1 VSSFQGCSKKVLST
15 NYPVT
20 QPQSDGYYSPKK
32 YYEAERTGSLDNG
45 AYDNQLKRKAS
56 ETSYSMPLSQ
66 RIAELEQSKQR
77 LVKQSDVK
85 LEESEAVGYLDNPA
99 PVYLSEDKHLEGSQA
114 EKSQEVDVQIEQL
127 KQQLDQEQS
136 QPPSKSIQQE
146 IKQKRMI
153 TYDGFISCRS
163 IKPDSL
169 LNKAISLTESL
180 KGYVEV
186 RNEGSVTLRIPVNR
200 FSTVYDSL
208 MKLGEII
215 DYQRTAE
222 DITDAF
228 RDTDLR
234 VTVLEKTI
242 ERYVKLIKL
251 VKEEKDKIAL
261 LKEIERLR
269 EELETLKVQKSILA
283 LRAEYGKLVYSVQQI
298 TTGFAGIQRS
308 DQIKG
313 FEWLSYLDPFN
324 TYRYGKML
332 KLTIPDGFVKM
343 NERKFWIVQSPA
355 GSKIWTTVVPN
366 NPSGTSDFWINAVS
380 FKLKE
385 QFISVDTSSIS
396 DYKFIR
402 CIPQPGVNYR
412 YYAGLKV
419 VGKEIHLIQCYFP
432 DELQENRYF
441 TNIKKVL
448 TTNGGA
454 S

>member
-1 VSSFQGCSKKVLST
+1 VSFFQGCSRNVTRAS
-15 NYPVT
+15 YPGIEN
-20 QPQSDGYYSPKK
+20 QSDAQY
-32 YYEAERTGSLDNG
+32 
-45 AYDNQLKRKAS
+45 QKRK
-56 ETSYSMPLSQ
+56 T
-66 RIAELEQSKQR
+66 IAFDNAE
-77 LVKQSDVK
+77 V
-85 LEESEAVGYLDNPA
+85 VGYLDNPTPA
-99 PVYLSEDKHLEGSQA
+99 YASKSEVRQEHPP
-114 EKSQEVDVQIEQL
+114 EKSQEIDAQLEQL
-127 KQQLDQEQS
+127 KQELDQPQTS
-136 QPPSKSIQQE
+136 SSKAVQQE
-146 IKQKRMI
+146 VKQKRMI

-163 IKPDSL
+163 VKPDSL

-186 RNEGSVTLRIPVNR
+186 RNEGSVTLRVPVNR

-269 EELETLKVQKSILA
+269 EELETLKVQKSVLA

-332 KLTIPDGFVKM
+332 KLTTPDGFVKM
-343 NERKFWIVQSPA
+343 NERNFWIVQSPA

-380 FKLKE
+380 YKLKE

-448 TTNGGA
+448 TTNGDA

>member
-1 VSSFQGCSKKVLST
+1 MQYK
-15 NYPVT
+15 
-20 QPQSDGYYSPKK
+20 Q
-32 YYEAERTGSLDNG
+32 
-45 AYDNQLKRKAS
+45 RKAK
-56 ETSYSMPLSQ
+56 TFDN
-66 RIAELEQSKQR
+66 AE
-77 LVKQSDVK
+77 VI
-85 LEESEAVGYLDNPA
+85 GYLDNPT
-99 PVYLSEDKHLEGSQA
+99 PVYLSEDKRLEGSQA
-114 EKSQEVDVQIEQL
+114 QKSQEVDAQIEQL

-136 QPPSKSIQQE
+136 QPSSKAVQQA
-146 IKQKRMI
+146 IKTKRMI
-153 TYDGFISCRS
+153 TYDGSISSRS

-186 RNEGSVTLRIPVNR
+186 RNEESVTLRIPVNR

-208 MKLGEII
+208 LKLGEII

-261 LKEIERLR
+261 LKEIEQLR
-269 EELETLKVQKSILA
+269 VELETLKVQKSVLS
-283 LRAEYGKLVYSVQQI
+283 LRAEFGKLVYSVQQI
-298 TTGFAGIQRS
+298 TTGFAGIQQN

-313 FEWLSYLDPFN
+313 FEWLSYLDPIN
-324 TYRYGKML
+324 TYRFGKML
-332 KLTIPDGFVKM
+332 KLATPDGFVKM
-343 NERKFWIVQSPA
+343 KERKFWIAQSPA
-355 GSKIWTTVVPN
+355 GSKVWTAVIPN
-366 NPSGTSDFWINAVS
+366 NPSGTSDFWSSAVS
-380 FKLKE
+380 FKLKGE
-385 QFISVDTSSIS
+385 FLSVDTSSVS
-396 DYKFIR
+396 EYRFIK

-412 YYAGLKV
+412 YYVGLKV
-419 VGKEIHLIQCYFP
+419 VGKEIHLVQCYFP
-432 DELQENRYF
+432 DELQENRYL

>member
-1 VSSFQGCSKKVLST
+1 MSLFQGCSSKVT
-15 NYPVT
+15 RAGYP
-20 QPQSDGYYSPKK
+20 
-32 YYEAERTGSLDNG
+32 ETGN
-45 AYDNQLKRKAS
+45 
-56 ETSYSMPLSQ
+56 
-66 RIAELEQSKQR
+66 
-77 LVKQSDVK
+77 QSDVRYK
-85 LEESEAVGYLDNPA
+85 QAKKVSFDNAEVVGYLDNPT
-99 PVYLSEDKHLEGSQA
+99 PVYLSEEKHLEGSEAQ
-114 EKSQEVDVQIEQL
+114 KSQEVDVQIEQL
-127 KQQLDQEQS
+127 KQQLEQEQS
-136 QPPSKSIQQE
+136 QPSSKAVQHE

-153 TYDGFISCRS
+153 TYDGSITSRS

-208 MKLGEII
+208 LKLGEII

-269 EELETLKVQKSILA
+269 EELETLKVQKSVLA

-313 FEWLSYLDPFN
+313 FEWLSYLDPIN
-324 TYRYGKML
+324 TYHIGKIL
-332 KLTIPDGFVKM
+332 KLTTPDGFVEMK
-343 NERKFWIVQSPA
+343 ERNFWIAQSPA

-366 NPSGTSDFWINAVS
+366 YPSGTSNFWSNAVS
-380 FKLKE
+380 FKLKGE
-385 QFISVDTSSIS
+385 FLFVDTSSVS
-396 DYKFIR
+396 DYRFIK
-402 CIPQPGVNYR
+402 CIPQPGVNFR
-412 YYAGLKV
+412 YYVGLKV

-432 DELQENRYF
+432 DELQENRYL

-448 TTNGGA
+448 TSNGGA